1 MTGEVRTMESCGTV
15 ESVANGRILEVS
27 LANPPD
33 NRLTPPMVAGLAA
46 AMDRFEGDDFDVLVI
61 TGAKRAFSKGFDVD
75 AIKAYGAARELRSVL
90 VQSNAVFTRIAQSA
104 KPTVAAI
111 NGACMGGGL
120 ELALACHFRV
130 CAEKARLGL
139 PEVWL
144 NLVPGL
150 GGFYRLARLIGSA
163 KALELVALGD
173 LITADEAL
181 RLNIVNRVF
190 PADGYAERVAAFVN
204 ALGGQ
209 NRQAMREIIR
219 LAACSENGGEEENV
233 RQATDSFVELWACLP
248 KA

>member
-1 MTGEVRTMESCGTV
+1 MSAEVVKPAACGAV
-15 ESVANGRILEVS
+15 ESAANGRILEVS

-33 NRLTPPMVAGLAA
+33 NRLTPAMIAGVAA
-46 AMDRFEGDDFDVLVI
+46 ALDRFEGDEFDVLVI
-61 TGAKRAFSKGFDVD
+61 TGAKRAFSKGFDVE
-75 AIKAYGAARELRSVL
+75 AIKAYGATGELRSVL
-90 VQSNAVFTRIAQSA
+90 VLSNAVFTRIARCA

-120 ELALACHFRV
+120 ELALACHLRV
-130 CAEKARLGL
+130 CTEKARLGL

-144 NLVPGL
+144 GLVPGL

-163 KALELVALGD
+163 KALELAALGD

-181 RLNIVNRVF
+181 RLNLVNRVF

-209 NRQAMREIIR
+209 NQQAVREIIR
-219 LAACSENGGEEENV
+219 LAACSESGDEGENI
-233 RQATDSFVELWACLP
+233 RQATDSFVELFGCLP